1 MMHRRYIAPI
11 IPSEQDATDAANARQ
26 AIAAGRNV
34 TLHDLPPAVTRL
46 IMNILEETAAGNA
59 VTMVPVEA
67 EITTRQAADLLNVS
81 RPHLVSL
88 VDNGTLP
95 ARLVGR
101 HRRLLLRDVLTYKA
115 DLFAKRSKVLDEII
129 AIDQE
134 LGLI

>member
-1 MMHRRYIAPI
+1 MHRRQIAPI
-11 IPSEQDATDAANARQ
+11 IPSEQDAADAANARQ

-34 TLHDLPPAVTRL
+34 TLHDLPAAVTRL
-46 IMNILEETAAGNA
+46 IMNVLEETAAGNA
-59 VTMVPVEA
+59 VALVPIEA
-67 EITTRQAADLLNVS
+67 EITTRQAANLLNVS

-101 HRRLLLRDVLTYKA
+101 DRRLLLRDVLTYKA
-115 DLFAKRSKVLDEII
+115 DLFAKRSKVLDEIV

>member
-1 MMHRRYIAPI
+1 
-11 IPSEQDATDAANARQ
+11 
-26 AIAAGRNV
+26 
-34 TLHDLPPAVTRL
+34 
-46 IMNILEETAAGNA
+46 
-59 VTMVPVEA
+59 MVPVEA

-115 DLFAKRSKVLDEII
+115 DLFAKRSKVLDEIV